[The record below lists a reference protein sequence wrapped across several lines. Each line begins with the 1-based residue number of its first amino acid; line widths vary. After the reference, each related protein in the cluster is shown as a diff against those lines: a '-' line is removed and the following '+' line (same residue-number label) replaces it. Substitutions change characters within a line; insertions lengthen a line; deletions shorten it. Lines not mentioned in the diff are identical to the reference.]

1 MNKSPKKIILTQ
13 FLLAFFTLFI
23 SQLKAQQGLVAE
35 YYDGRNFDKKVA
47 TRIDSKI
54 DFNWMS
60 TPPVSGI
67 NPHNCSIRWLGKITA
82 PESGTYTFSAK
93 VDDGIR
99 VWISDKLI
107 IDAWDLHDM
116 GDFLG
121 KITLEKGKPYD
132 LKVEYFNALIEG
144 EIRLLW
150 ELPSEKPVFGGFFGN
165 NAKVIDSKYFQNTGI
180 PIAQKDAPKSGL
192 QTKQPPLSKK
202 PIIASKTPSKP
213 VKNAVVSADTIQ
225 KYIPK
230 NVMFQ
235 QSKSIMLP
243 ESFVELDNLA
253 AFLKRY
259 TKLNL
264 TIEGHTDVIGD
275 QKMNKVLSEERALA
289 VAQYLINH
297 GVNENRIVSVGYG
310 STRPIVA
317 DSVKTGNRVNR
328 RVAFIIK

>member
-1 MNKSPKKIILTQ
+1 MKNV
-13 FLLAFFTLFI
+13 FLFFCFLFSI
-23 SQLKAQQGLVAE
+23 RLIAQQGLVAE

-47 TRIDSKI
+47 SRIDSKI

-67 NPHNCSIRWLGKITA
+67 NPHNCSIRWTGKIIT
-82 PESGTYTFSAK
+82 PDNGSYTFSAK

-99 VWISDKLI
+99 VWIGDKLV
-107 IDAWDLHDM
+107 IDAWDLHDV
-116 GDFLG
+116 GDFTG
-121 KITLEKGKPYD
+121 KITLEKGKSYD

-150 ELPSEKPVFGGFFGN
+150 ELPSEKPIFGGFFGTN
-165 NAKVIDSKYFQNTGI
+165 VKVIESKYFQNAGL
-180 PIAQKDAPKSGL
+180 PIAQKEAPKSGL

-202 PIIASKTPSKP
+202 PIIASKSPSKP

-243 ESFVELDNLA
+243 ESFTELDNLA
-253 AFLKRY
+253 GFLKRY
-259 TKLNL
+259 PKLNL

-275 QKMNKVLSEERALA
+275 QKMNKTLSEERALA
-289 VAQYLINH
+289 VAKYLTKH
-297 GVNENRIVSVGYG
+297 GVDENRILSVGYG

-317 DSVKTGNRVNR
+317 DSIKTGNKVNR
-328 RVAFIIK
+328 RVAFVIK